1 MPEYKRQ
8 DEGLGFMMQFENVA
22 WYEDGAVRIL
32 DRRIYP
38 IRTEFVTCTRHE
50 QVAQAIADMV
60 TQSGGPYTAASMAM
74 VLACYESEN
83 MSNEE
88 RTAYLEKASYTL
100 SHARPT
106 TSAKMQV
113 YTGRVQDAAKKA
125 MENGAAGPEVTAAAQ
140 AQALEDLNRR
150 YAKSVPIGRLIANEI
165 PDGGSIL
172 TQCWAEL
179 DIAMVLRA
187 IREQNKNV
195 KVFCAETRPYF
206 QGARL
211 TASCA
216 VDMGF
221 DVTVISDNMPAY
233 TMKTKGIDLFT
244 SAADVTTC
252 DGYIVNKVGTFQIA
266 LACHYYGVPYIAAGN
281 PNPAHPSIDSVV
293 IEERDPEL
301 TLHAMD
307 IKLTKPGVKGYY
319 PAFDITPPEF
329 VTAIATDKGLFKP
342 ADLYQYFEK

>member
-1 MPEYKRQ
+1 MKQYKRP
-8 DEGLGFMMQFENVA
+8 DEGLGFLMQYENVA

-38 IRTEFVTCTRHE
+38 IRTEFVTCRRHE
-50 QVAQAIADMV
+50 EVAQAIADMV

-74 VLACYESEN
+74 VLACFESEG
-83 MSNEE
+83 MTRDE
-88 RTAYLEKASYTL
+88 RVTYLEKASYTL

-106 TSAKMQV
+106 TSAKMGV
-113 YTGRVQDAAKKA
+113 YTGRVLEAAKKA
-125 MENGAAGPEVTAAAQ
+125 MDAGAEGPEVTLAAR
-140 AQALEDLNRR
+140 AQALEDLDKR
-150 YAKSVPIGRLIANEI
+150 YAKSVPIGRLIAEQI
-165 PDGGSIL
+165 SDGGSIL

-216 VDMGF
+216 VEMGF

-266 LACHYYGVPYIAAGN
+266 LACRYYGVPYIAAGN
-281 PNPAHPSIDSVV
+281 PNPAHPSIDSVT

-307 IKLTKPGVKGYY
+307 IKLTKDGVKGYY
-319 PAFDITPPEF
+319 PAFDITPPEY
-329 VTAIATDKGLFKP
+329 VRAIATDKGLFKP
-342 ADLYQYFEK
+342 ADLHTYFDL

>member
-1 MPEYKRQ
+1 MAKNVLLIGATGFVGSAILNELLLRGHKVTAVVRDPKKLTEKSGVESVEA
-8 DEGLGFMMQFENVA
+8 DVADVDTIAKLAEGKDAVISAYNPGWTNPDIEKLINEN
-22 WYEDGAVRIL
+22 YPKIL
-32 DRRIYP
+32 
-38 IRTEFVTCTRHE
+38 E
-50 QVAQAIADMV
+50 
-60 TQSGGPYTAASMAM
+60 
-74 VLACYESEN
+74 
-83 MSNEE
+83 
-88 RTAYLEKASYTL
+88 
-100 SHARPT
+100 
-106 TSAKMQV
+106 
-113 YTGRVQDAAKKA
+113 AAKKA
-125 MENGAAGPEVTAAAQ
+125 MDAGAAGAEVTVAAQ
-140 AQALEDLNRR
+140 AQALEDLNKR
-150 YAKSVPIGRLIANEI
+150 YAKSIPIGRLIANEI

-187 IREQNKNV
+187 IREQNKDV

-266 LACHYYGVPYIAAGN
+266 LACSYYGVPYIAAGN

-319 PAFDITPPEF
+319 PAFDVTPPEF

-342 ADLYQYFEK
+342 ADLYKYFER

>member
-1 MPEYKRQ
+1 MQRE
-8 DEGLGFMMQFENVA
+8 DHGLGFIMQYENVA
-22 WYEDGAVRIL
+22 WYDKGKVRIL

-38 IRTEFVTCTRHE
+38 IRTEFVECTHHS

-60 TQSGGPYTAASMAM
+60 TQSGGPYTAASMGM
-74 VLACYESEN
+74 VLACYESEG
-83 MSNEE
+83 MAEKE
-88 RTAYLEKASYTL
+88 RREYLEKAAWTL

-106 TSAKMQV
+106 TSAKMMT
-113 YTGRVQDAAKKA
+113 YTGSIQNAAFKA
-125 MENGAAGPEVTAAAQ
+125 MDEGKNVMEAAQ
-140 AQALEDLNRR
+140 EQAIIDLNKR
-150 YAKSVPIGRLIANEI
+150 YSKSVPIGKIVADHV

-187 IREQNKNV
+187 LKEQNKDV
-195 KVFCAETRPYF
+195 KVFCSETRPYF

-244 SAADVTTC
+244 SAADVTTV
-252 DGYIVNKVGTFQIA
+252 DGHIVNKVGTFQIA
-266 LACHYYGVPYIAAGN
+266 MACKYYGVPYIAAGN
-281 PNPAHPSIDSVV
+281 PNPAHPGIDSVV

-307 IKLTKPGVKGYY
+307 IKLTKDGVKGYY
-319 PAFDITPPEF
+319 PAFDVTPPEF
-329 VTAIATDKGLFKP
+329 VTGIATDKGLFKP
-342 ADLYQYFEK
+342 ADLYKYFE